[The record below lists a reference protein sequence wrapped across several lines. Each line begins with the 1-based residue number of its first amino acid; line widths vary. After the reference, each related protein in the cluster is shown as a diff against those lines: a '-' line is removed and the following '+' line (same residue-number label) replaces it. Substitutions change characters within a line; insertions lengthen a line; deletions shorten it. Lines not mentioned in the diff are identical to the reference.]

1 MAPET
6 TGAATGRHFPLGGG
20 LAQNGHFRDFG
31 RGAPPLREYAG
42 YAKTKPAGT
51 WRIIRRLGPATSNFR
66 TSEFRLP
73 DLSQTRPKSGSPF
86 NAPFF
91 LS

>member
-42 YAKTKPAGT
+42 YANKNRQEHGE
-51 WRIIRRLGPATSNFR
+51 LFV
-66 TSEFRLP
+66 
-73 DLSQTRPKSGSPF
+73 D
-86 NAPFF
+86 
-91 LS
+91 